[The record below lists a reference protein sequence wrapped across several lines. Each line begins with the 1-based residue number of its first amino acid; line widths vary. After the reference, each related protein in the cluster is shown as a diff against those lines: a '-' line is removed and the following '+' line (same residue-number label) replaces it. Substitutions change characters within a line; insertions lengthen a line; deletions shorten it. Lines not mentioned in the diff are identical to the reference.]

1 MDCCTCPNGKG
12 LSNAFIVISGI
23 LLATGI
29 IFNEP
34 LKRTP
39 YSLAEYLVLLSAYFL
54 SGLKVLKSAFKNLF
68 RGRVLDENF
77 LMAVST
83 LGALA
88 IRQLPEAAAVMT
100 FYAIGEYF
108 KERAVNRSRRSIAAL
123 LDLWP
128 DYANLKLDGEIKKV
142 RPEEV
147 EVGQLIVVKPGEKV
161 PLDGEVVEGISFVD
175 TSPLTGEP
183 VPRKIKKGDEILAGM
198 INGQGLLI
206 IKVTKPFEQ
215 SSIARILELVQKAAE
230 NKAPTEQIITT
241 FSRYYTPV
249 VVFGALIVAFLP
261 PLILPEASLKEWVY
275 RALVLLVISCPCA
288 LVVSVPL
295 SYACGLGGASHRGI
309 LVKGAS
315 FLEALAHLHTVAFD
329 KTGTL
334 TRGVFRVTKVVP
346 YNGFREEEVLAAA
359 ASAEVYSTHPIAH
372 SIRASYGKEIP
383 LKEIKDFQEIPG
395 LGISAVVEGKRVLV
409 GNDRLLH
416 KEGIPHEICN
426 IEEGT
431 GVHVVLDGIYAG
443 YIIIS
448 DEIRPDA
455 KEAILKLK
463 ELGVQKTILL
473 TGDQVSAARLVA
485 KKLGL
490 DAYFAELL
498 PEGKVKKVEEIQAA
512 LPNRHNQK
520 VAFVGDGLN
529 DAPVIMRADVGV
541 AMGGMGS
548 DAALQAADVVLM
560 EDTPYKLVTA
570 VTIARGTIRI
580 VKQNI
585 ILALSIKAL
594 FFVLGTM
601 GVATI
606 WEAVFADVGVALV
619 AILNATR
626 AFNLPTAREPKKTK
640 MLTGTW

>member
-1 MDCCTCPNGKG
+1 M
-12 LSNAFIVISGI
+12 ISGI
-23 LLATGI
+23 LLAIGI

-39 YSLAEYLVLLSAYFL
+39 YSVAEYLVLLSAYFL
-54 SGLKVLKSAFKNLF
+54 SGWKVLKTAFKNLF
-68 RGRVLDENF
+68 RGRILDENF
-77 LMAVST
+77 LMTVST

-108 KERAVNRSRRSIAAL
+108 KERAVNRSRRFIAAL
-123 LDLWP
+123 LDLRP

-183 VPRKIKKGDEILAGM
+183 VPRKIKKGDQILAGM

-295 SYACGLGGASHRGI
+295 SYACGLGGASRRGI

-383 LKEIKDFQEIPG
+383 LKEIKDFREIPG

-463 ELGVQKTILL
+463 ELGIQKTILL
-473 TGDQVSAARLVA
+473 TGDQASAARLVA
-485 KKLGL
+485 QKLGL

-529 DAPVIMRADVGV
+529 DAPVIMRSDVGV
-541 AMGGMGS
+541 AMGGLGS

-570 VTIARGTIRI
+570 VTIARGTIHI
-580 VKQNI
+580 VNQNI

-594 FFVLGTM
+594 FFVLGTI

>member
-1 MDCCTCPNGKG
+1 
-12 LSNAFIVISGI
+12 VISGI
-23 LLATGI
+23 LLAIGI

-39 YSLAEYLVLLSAYFL
+39 YSVAEYLVLLSAYFL
-54 SGLKVLKSAFKNLF
+54 SGWKVLKTAFKNLF
-68 RGRVLDENF
+68 RGRILDENF
-77 LMAVST
+77 LMTVST

-108 KERAVNRSRRSIAAL
+108 KERAVNRSRRFIAAL
-123 LDLWP
+123 LDLRP

-183 VPRKIKKGDEILAGM
+183 VPRKIKKGDQILAGM

-295 SYACGLGGASHRGI
+295 SYACGLGGASRRGI

-383 LKEIKDFQEIPG
+383 LKEIKDFREIPG

-463 ELGVQKTILL
+463 ELGIQKTILL
-473 TGDQVSAARLVA
+473 TGDQASAARLVA
-485 KKLGL
+485 QKLGL

-529 DAPVIMRADVGV
+529 DAPVIMRSDVGV
-541 AMGGMGS
+541 AMGGLGS

-570 VTIARGTIRI
+570 VTIARGTIHI
-580 VKQNI
+580 VNQNI

-594 FFVLGTM
+594 FFVLGTI

>member
-123 LDLWP
+123 LDLRP

-295 SYACGLGGASHRGI
+295 SYACGLGGASRRGI

-372 SIRASYGKEIP
+372 SIRTSYGKEIP

-473 TGDQVSAARLVA
+473 TGDQASAARLVA

-541 AMGGMGS
+541 AMGGLGS

>member
-23 LLATGI
+23 LLAIGI

-39 YSLAEYLVLLSAYFL
+39 YSVAEYLVLLSAYFL
-54 SGLKVLKSAFKNLF
+54 SGWKVLKSAFKNLF

-77 LMAVST
+77 LMTVST

-123 LDLWP
+123 LDLRP

-183 VPRKIKKGDEILAGM
+183 VPRKIKKGDQILAGM
-198 INGQGLLI
+198 INGQGFLI

-295 SYACGLGGASHRGI
+295 SYACGLGGASRRGI

-463 ELGVQKTILL
+463 ELGIQKTILL
-473 TGDQVSAARLVA
+473 TGDQEYEARLVA
-485 KKLGL
+485 QKLGL

-529 DAPVIMRADVGV
+529 DAPVIMRSDVGV
-541 AMGGMGS
+541 AMGGLGS

>member
-1 MDCCTCPNGKG
+1 M
-12 LSNAFIVISGI
+12 ISGI
-23 LLATGI
+23 LLAIGI

-39 YSLAEYLVLLSAYFL
+39 YSVAEYLVLLSAYFL
-54 SGLKVLKSAFKNLF
+54 SGWKVLKSAFKNLF

-77 LMAVST
+77 LMTVST

-123 LDLWP
+123 LDLRP

-183 VPRKIKKGDEILAGM
+183 VPRKIKKGDQILAGM
-198 INGQGLLI
+198 INGQGFLI

-295 SYACGLGGASHRGI
+295 SYACGLGGASRRGI

-463 ELGVQKTILL
+463 ELGIQKTILL
-473 TGDQVSAARLVA
+473 TGDQEYEARLVA
-485 KKLGL
+485 QKLGL

-529 DAPVIMRADVGV
+529 DAPVIMRSDVGV
-541 AMGGMGS
+541 AMGGLGS